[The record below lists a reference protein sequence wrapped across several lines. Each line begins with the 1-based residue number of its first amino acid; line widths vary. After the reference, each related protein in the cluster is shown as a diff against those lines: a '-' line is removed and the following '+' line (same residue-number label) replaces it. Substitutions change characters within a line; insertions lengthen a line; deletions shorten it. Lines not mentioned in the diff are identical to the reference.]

1 MKKDYGLT
9 SRQEKINVQ
18 KNDANNKMTFNI
30 FVVIFVFL
38 LVIALIRKLSSAESL
53 TFTGFLE
60 MLSNAPQISFDLNL
74 SSFQLGGNWGIFD
87 FLRSVINIFGS
98 ILGFII
104 FLIQNLINFCSYLI
118 YFIEFI
124 FV

>member
-60 MLSNAPQISFDLNL
+60 MLSNAPQVSFDLNL

>member
-1 MKKDYGLT
+1 MEKKYGLT
-9 SRQEKINVQ
+9 LLQEKINV
-18 KNDANNKMTFNI
+18 KRNNDRNDMTLNI
-30 FVVIFVFL
+30 FIVLFIFL
-38 LVIALIRKLSSAESL
+38 LVIALIRKLSSAEPL

-60 MLSNAPQISFDLNL
+60 MLSNAPQVTFNLDLT
-74 SSFQLGGNWGIFD
+74 SFQLGGNWGIFD
-87 FLRSVINIFGS
+87 FLRNVINIFGS

-118 YFIEFI
+118 YFINFI